1 MEINFDMGRPYNCDV
16 LWGRTYNTNQPVNY
30 RKHGWGYWG
39 KDDLGQEEVTEF
51 QPMTFFNSY
60 TELNVDIPYGDLSPD
75 HSEAL
80 RMLEMHNASDELHM
94 HGYYWTSQNIVFPQD
109 IAHPYMEGTGS
120 WYSYGGEQPR
130 YNRTVVVG
138 RPSIVELHANFKR
151 KGTSGSYVLYKFV
164 YYTGA
169 LSLASFFKDCK
180 IYSPM
185 NLYDFEPW
193 MLLDPPLVG
202 EDPFMPGYCRDF
214 KWMNDLT
221 EMYANEG
228 CWLCNQ
234 LIDIP
239 PFIETTRLMF
249 NDTGKMSNQSEFGIK
264 FNTDVIMM
272 AKGQGPIWLNASGMF
287 SRTNIDESN
296 YMHITQNIHN
306 LPRRIHNASFMFRRS
321 NFHTNFN
328 FDHRTI
334 QNTANMFESSTLNS
348 YVNFFG
354 GVYTGDTTNFDDYIS
369 EHSENYTQINDASGM
384 FWDCTDFNVDHFV
397 YPNNGINNA
406 SCMFGFCTIFNGY
419 IIPENLSASHGP
431 STNIRTLA
439 WMNPLGTYGDD
450 ETMAYT
456 NTVYIP
462 SAVTFG
468 ERTFKTNNACM
479 MFHECAALNKNIHI
493 GYNTCDYAE
502 SMFRNC
508 YDMPF
513 NIYVGE
519 NSCSIANYMFSCNGT
534 IGNGDTFIMFD
545 ANSLKE
551 NSERLFSKITGI
563 NVNTLTFGPNVGNNG
578 YAMVE
583 RGWWSISTMEINHLY
598 ICDGAFP
605 NGLGGA
611 FSTSEYGAVNYNIG
625 EIIVGSHVANVNI
638 RSACTTFSAPNLQC
652 NKLYI
657 GSDSFL
663 NADSMFSG
671 CNIVTFA
678 DGVHISSGS
687 CIHADGIFRHCSNI
701 DFGGSNVVLAF
712 MGSDDY
718 DERRVLDNAFFD
730 CNMGGRHIYVNNAA
744 SASNMF
750 RDARHIGDVNV
761 DSVYNCYAMF
771 TDAQFEFG
779 STAYVTRDDGAI
791 DGMIVE
797 GMFRNTTG
805 LKTVYL
811 MNNDIRA
818 GSVIY
823 NSDVN
828 KLYVADGIS
837 YYAGMRQVIC
847 NTDDISVYA
856 ASGDEAE
863 EIWRYVDFDKPEGGG
878 TIDFDMYYGY
888 WVGYDEHGQE
898 IWNIPDNYNSHG
910 YDVGDIHYST
920 PNGEGVIIDTKTH
933 YYSTSYPNVHIYG
946 SWQV

>member
-30 RKHGWGYWG
+30 RKHGWGYYG

-60 TELNVDIPYGDLSPD
+60 AELNVDIPYGDLSPD

-80 RMLEMHNASDELHM
+80 RMLEMHNAGDELHM

-138 RPSIVELHANFKR
+138 RPSIVEFHTNFKR
-151 KGTSGSYVLYKFV
+151 KGTRGSYVLYKFV

-249 NDTGKMSNQSEFGIK
+249 NDTGQMSNQSEFGIK

-287 SRTNIDESN
+287 SYTNIDESN
-296 YMHITQNIHN
+296 YMHVTQNIHN
-306 LPRRIHNASFMFRRS
+306 LPRRIHDASFMFRRS

-384 FWDCTDFNVDHFV
+384 FWDCAQFNVDYFV

-419 IIPENLSASHGP
+419 IIPENLPASHDP

-450 ETMAYT
+450 VTMAYT
-456 NTVYIP
+456 DTMYIP
-462 SAVTFG
+462 SAATIG
-468 ERTFKTNNACM
+468 ERTFKTNNAYM
-479 MFHECAALNKNIHI
+479 MFHACTALNKNIHI

-502 SMFRNC
+502 SMFHNC

-519 NSCSIANYMFSCNGT
+519 NSCSFANYMFSCNGI

-545 ANSLKE
+545 ANSIKE
-551 NSERLFSKITGI
+551 NSERLFSKIAGI
-563 NVNTLTFGPNVGNNG
+563 NVNTLTFGPNAGNNG

-583 RGWWSISTMEINHLY
+583 RGWWAISTMEINHLY

-605 NGLGGA
+605 NGLGAA
-611 FSTSEYGAVNYNIG
+611 FAVSDYGLAYCNIG
-625 EIIVGSHVANVNI
+625 EIIIGSYVANAAG
-638 RSACTTFSAPNLQC
+638 STQAECATFSAPNLQC

-657 GSDSFL
+657 GSHSFT
-663 NADSMFSG
+663 NADSMFRG
-671 CNIVTFA
+671 CDIVTF
-678 DGVHISSGS
+678 DGGITIVPSA
-687 CIHADGIFRHCSNI
+687 CIHADNIFRGCTSV
-701 DFGGSNVVLAF
+701 DFGDPNHVLGF
-712 MGSDDY
+712 LSHLQY
-718 DERRVLDNAFFD
+718 DERRSMNDAFVD
-730 CNMGGRHIYVNNAA
+730 CNMGGRSMEITNAA
-744 SASNMF
+744 SAVNMF
-750 RDARHIGDVNV
+750 KGAKDIGDVTV
-761 DSVYNCYAMF
+761 ETIRNCYEMF
-771 TDAQFEFG
+771 WGASFVNSTANVVRKSDIDALDAQ
-779 STAYVTRDDGAI
+779 Y
-791 DGMIVE
+791 
-797 GMFRNTTG
+797 MFARTTG

-811 MNNDIRA
+811 NNSGIYA
-818 GSVIY
+818 GGIIY
-823 NSDVN
+823 GSEVN
-828 KLYVADGIS
+828 KLYVASGIQFTVPGRS
-837 YYAGMRQVIC
+837 VIC
-847 NTDDISVYA
+847 NTNDIKVYA
-856 ASGDEAE
+856 ETGDEAYR
-863 EIWRYVDFDKPEGGG
+863 IYRYVDFDKPTGGI
-878 TIDFDMYYGY
+878 IDFDQYYGY

-898 IWNIPDNYNSHG
+898 IWNKPDNYNTHG
-910 YDVGDIHYST
+910 YDVGGQHYDT
-920 PNGEGVIIDTKTH
+920 PNGEGIIIDTKTH
-933 YYSTSYPNVHIYG
+933 YFSTSYPDVHIYG